1 MYNNALMTF
10 TYALMGQGKTTD
22 CLSFYKRLTING
34 KDVWLIKPSIDNR
47 DGDNITS
54 RIGLSEKAQA
64 VIKKDDNIVALY
76 NNLEFATESRI
87 PEIIIVD
94 EAQFLTREHV
104 NQLRMLNITRN
115 IPIYC
120 YGLLTDAST
129 NLFEGSAR
137 LIAISDVVK
146 EIEAICSCGGR
157 AVINARID
165 QNGKV
170 IMPAKVID
178 IGYEDKYKPM
188 CASCFIKNGGK
199 L

>member
-1 MYNNALMTF
+1 MYNYALMTF
-10 TYALMGQGKTTD
+10 IHSLMGQGKTTD
-22 CLSFYKRLTING
+22 CLSFYKRLSING
-34 KDVWLIKPSIDNR
+34 KDVWLIKPAVDNR

-64 VIKKDDNIVALY
+64 VVKKEDNIVALY
-76 NNLEFATESRI
+76 NALEFSQPSRI

-94 EAQFLTREHV
+94 EAQFLTKEHV

-129 NLFEGSAR
+129 NLFEGSER
-137 LIAISDVVK
+137 LCAISDVVK
-146 EIEAICSCGGR
+146 EIDAVCTCGNKAI
-157 AVINARID
+157 VNARID
-165 QNGKV
+165 KNGKV
-170 IMPAKVID
+170 VIPAQVID

-188 CASCFIKNGGK
+188 CAACFIKNGGK
-199 L
+199 F

>member
-1 MYNNALMTF
+1 MYGYAQMTF
-10 TYALMGQGKTTD
+10 IHALMGQGKTTD

-34 KDVWLIKPSIDNR
+34 KDVWLIKPAVDNR
-47 DGDNITS
+47 DGDKITS
-54 RIGLSEKAQA
+54 RIGLSERAQA
-64 VIKKDDNIVALY
+64 VVSKDDNIVALY
-76 NNLEFATESRI
+76 NKLEFATPSRI

-129 NLFEGSAR
+129 NLFEGSER

-146 EIEAICSCGGR
+146 EIEAVCTCGGR
-157 AVINARID
+157 AIVNARINKD
-165 QNGKV
+165 GRV
-170 IMPAKVID
+170 VMPTQVID

-199 L
+199 F

>member
-1 MYNNALMTF
+1 MYGYAQMTF
-10 TYALMGQGKTTD
+10 IHALMGQGKTTD

-34 KDVWLIKPSIDNR
+34 KDVWLIKPAVDNR
-47 DGDNITS
+47 DGDKITS
-54 RIGLSEKAQA
+54 RIGLSERAQA
-64 VIKKDDNIVALY
+64 VVSKDDNIVALY
-76 NNLEFATESRI
+76 NELEFATPSRI

-129 NLFEGSAR
+129 NLFEGSER

-146 EIEAICSCGGR
+146 EIEAVCTCGGR
-157 AVINARID
+157 AIVNARINKD
-165 QNGKV
+165 GRV
-170 IMPAKVID
+170 VMPTQVID

-199 L
+199 F